1 MADPT
6 SATQAIVRLLGIMDK
21 LRDPGGCP
29 WDREQTLQTLTPYL
43 LEEAHEVIEAIESG
57 DAEHHRE
64 ELGDLLF
71 QVVFQ
76 ARIARE
82 TGKFD
87 FASVCDAISDKLTR
101 RHPHVFAD
109 ATVSGSREV
118 VKNWERIKSEERKEK
133 GQAPRSAIGGVPVAL
148 PALVRA
154 ERLTEKAAAVGFDW
168 PDANA
173 VLAKVR
179 EELAELEHEVAAASG
194 ASGNAASGAS
204 GNAAS
209 GASGNAASGASGNAA
224 SGASGN
230 AASGASGNAASGASG
245 NGATNHAR
253 IGEELGDLLF
263 AIANLARFVKVHP
276 EEALRGTLRR
286 FESRFHHIESR
297 LAGQARTPRESTL
310 EEMDQLWNEAKALEA
325 AKSAG

>member
-82 TGKFD
+82 SGKFD
-87 FASVCDAISDKLTR
+87 FASVCEAISDKLTR

-109 ATVSGSREV
+109 ATVSGSGEV

-168 PDANA
+168 PDAQA

-179 EELAELEHEVAAASG
+179 EELSELEHEVAAASG
-194 ASGNAASGAS
+194 AAS
-204 GNAAS
+204 
-209 GASGNAASGASGNAA
+209 
-224 SGASGN
+224 
-230 AASGASGNAASGASG
+230 
-245 NGATNHAR
+245 GATNHAR

-286 FESRFHHIESR
+286 FESRFHHIEAR
-297 LAGQARTPRESTL
+297 LAGDARTPRESTL